1 MTLGTEFYTNQANDE
16 NQLNILNGFGSKSWK
31 NLSDKQ
37 ELLVDITV
45 AMINMLE
52 PIVDDYNTFFTR
64 RKSKSWFT
72 KHKDEVFLS
81 YFCSIVSLLKAW
93 RHVDDAFDGQI
104 QERFKSTCSNFYL
117 RNFELSGQSPEST
130 NFHLKVGKYW
140 HDSLGE
146 DGIKVKVPD
155 FSFGLLHFSSKIQG
169 MMAGMER
176 LSDFGGN
183 ISPKALVQYF
193 AT

>member
-1 MTLGTEFYTNQANDE
+1 MTLGTEFYTNQANG
-16 NQLNILNGFGSKSWK
+16 NSQFNILNGFGSKSWK
-31 NLSDKQ
+31 NLSDQ
-37 ELLVDITV
+37 QALLVDITV

-52 PIVDDYNTFFTR
+52 PMVDDYNSLFTR

-81 YFCSIVSLLKAW
+81 YFCSIVSLLNAW

-104 QERFKSTCSNFYL
+104 QERFKSTYSNFYL

-130 NFHLKVGKYW
+130 NFHLRVGKYW

-176 LSDFGGN
+176 LGDFGGN

-193 AT
+193 AQ